1 MRELFNLLDEDV
13 YELYV
18 SVSFAD
24 QKHLRKGPDVIGSSS
39 IKTVIGSSSGTSQ
52 EEEDPQEEVSSA
64 LPGHRWIPPYVYE
77 SGFEDPSEESIIEE
91 FGNGF

>member
-1 MRELFNLLDEDV
+1 MMRELFYLLDQDV
-13 YELYV
+13 YNLYA

-24 QKHLRKGPDVIGSSS
+24 QTGSS
-39 IKTVIGSSSGTSQ
+39 IETVVGSSSGTSQ
-52 EEEDPQEEVSSA
+52 EGDDPCEEVSSA

-77 SGFEDPSEESIIEE
+77 KSGFEDTSDVSLTED